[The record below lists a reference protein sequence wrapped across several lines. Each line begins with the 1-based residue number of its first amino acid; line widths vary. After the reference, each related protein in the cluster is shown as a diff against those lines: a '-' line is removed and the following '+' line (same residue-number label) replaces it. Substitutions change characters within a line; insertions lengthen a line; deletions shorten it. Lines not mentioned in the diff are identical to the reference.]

1 MDEFIDSKRLA
12 YVDVIDVNWCEE
24 LGTVLANEEVIGGLS
39 ERGGFPVV
47 KKPMRQW
54 VMRITDYADRLLE
67 DLDDLE
73 WPESIKLSQKNWIG
87 KSEGAQIKF
96 EVNKKN
102 FVEVFTT
109 RPDTI
114 YGATYLVLAPEHPLI
129 PIITSTTNKKE
140 IDQYIHQ
147 TSMKSDLERQESEK
161 IKTGVFTG
169 AYALNPMSKKKIPIW
184 ISDYVLYSYGTGAI
198 MAVPAHDERD
208 YEFAKK
214 FNLDITRVIEG
225 GEDIDCYTGNGKII
239 NSENYNGLD
248 NLEFKIIATDFL
260 VKQKKGEKK
269 VNYKLRDLSLIH
281 I

>member
-39 ERGGFPVV
+39 ERGGFPVI

-67 DLDDLE
+67 DLDELE

-96 EVNKKN
+96 EVDKKN
-102 FVEVFTT
+102 FIEVFTT

-129 PIITSTTNKKE
+129 PIITTTKNKKE
-140 IDQYIHQ
+140 IDQYIYQ

-198 MAVPAHDERD
+198 MAC
-208 YEFAKK
+208 
-214 FNLDITRVIEG
+214 LL
-225 GEDIDCYTGNGKII
+225 YT
-239 NSENYNGLD
+239 SD
-248 NLEFKIIATDFL
+248 AAD
-260 VKQKKGEKK
+260 
-269 VNYKLRDLSLIH
+269 DS
-281 I
+281 